1 MRFTRVTLFF
11 IAFIIA
17 LGFYQLASRF
27 LAEVEPQTFQAT
39 EESMVDAAHLFA
51 DIAEPYLIS
60 ENPDFSSIQS
70 AFTNAHKRR
79 FRALIFDHEKNSVG
93 LHLYV
98 TNARGIVLFDT
109 DGGRREGLDYS
120 QRRDVSLTL
129 KGLYGARSSKDFLD
143 ENSPSVL
150 YVAAPVGDPRSPLGV
165 VTVFK
170 PKNDV
175 LPIVR
180 ERRRIIYIACGLIG
194 TGIAFLIGAVFLWL
208 FLPIGRITEYAR
220 AIERGER
227 PTKPKIGLGR
237 EVNTLAHALD
247 SMRDALENL
256 NYVERYVQTLTHEL
270 KSPLAGIRGAAELLL
285 ENMPPESRQKFLNNI
300 LAETSRSER
309 LINRLLELSAI
320 ESRRSLDAATDID
333 ILQLVRESI
342 QQTLPSA
349 DLRNISISFDHSS
362 SATHLRGDRW
372 ILRCALVNL
381 LENAIDFSPPGS
393 SVLVKTLSSD
403 HSVHIEVQD
412 QGPGIPDYARDKVF
426 DRFFSLR
433 HPHTQRKGTGLGL
446 TLVREAAELHGG
458 SVSLTCPDSG
468 GTHIRLTIPAP

>member
-17 LGFYQLASRF
+17 LGFYHLASHF

-39 EESMVDAAHLFA
+39 EESMVDSAHLFA
-51 DIAEPYLIS
+51 EIAEPYL
-60 ENPDFSSIQS
+60 ENESRDFTTLRS
-70 AFTNAHKRR
+70 AFSEAHQRR
-79 FRALIFDHEKNSVG
+79 FNALIFEHEKISVG

-98 TNARGIVLFDT
+98 TDTTGRVLFDT

-129 KGLYGARSSKDFLD
+129 KGRYGARSSKDFLD
-143 ENSPSVL
+143 EDSPSVL
-150 YVAAPVGDPRSPLGV
+150 YVAAPVGDPENPIGV

-170 PKNDV
+170 PKIDV
-175 LPIVR
+175 LPLVR
-180 ERRRIIYIACGLIG
+180 ERRRIIYTACGLIG
-194 TGIAFLIGAVFLWL
+194 GGIAFLIGAVFLWL
-208 FLPIGRITEYAR
+208 FRPIGRITEYAR

-227 PTKPKIGLGR
+227 PAKPKIGIGR

-247 SMRDALENL
+247 SMCDALENR

-285 ENMPPESRQKFLNNI
+285 EEMPPEAREKFLNNI

-320 ESRRSLDAATDID
+320 ESRRSLDSYSEIEITSLIHEA
-333 ILQLVRESI
+333 I
-342 QQTLPSA
+342 QQTQPAA
-349 DLRNISISFDHSS
+349 DLRNVSISFTNHSTT
-362 SATHLRGDRW
+362 THLRGDRW

-381 LENAIDFSPPGS
+381 LENAIDFSPPGTT
-393 SVLVKTLSSD
+393 VLVEM
-403 HSVHIEVQD
+403 HSNGPNLTIEIRD
-412 QGPGIPDYARDKVF
+412 QGPGIPDYALAKVF

-433 HPHTQRKGTGLGL
+433 HPATQRKGTGLGL

-458 SVSLTCPDSG
+458 SVTIECPASG
-468 GTHIRLTIPAP
+468 GTTARLLLPA